1 MKRVTIEVDYDFSVG
16 LSITAVGIDNSA
28 MKMRM
33 ANTIISPHDCNFVMI
48 TNEGEI
54 KKEWRKEEDDA
65 AD

>member
-16 LSITAVGIDNSA
+16 LSITAVGVDNEE

-33 ANTIISPHDCNFVMI
+33 ANTLISPHDCNFVRI

-65 AD
+65 VD